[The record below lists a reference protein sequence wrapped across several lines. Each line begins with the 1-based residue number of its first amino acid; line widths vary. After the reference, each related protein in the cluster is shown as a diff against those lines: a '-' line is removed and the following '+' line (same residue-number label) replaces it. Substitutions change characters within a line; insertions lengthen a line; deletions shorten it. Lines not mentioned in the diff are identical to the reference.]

1 MSKVLSIGDKSPLRA
16 LDVEEIEHF
25 LMCHPKYL
33 CNPLTDKERALLRD
47 VVTLTAPFTRRRAK
61 FPCTYIE

>member
-1 MSKVLSIGDKSPLRA
+1 MSKALSIENMTPLRP
-16 LDVEEIEHF
+16 LDVAEIEHF

-33 CNPLTDKERALLRD
+33 ANPLTDKERALLRD
-47 VVTLTAPFTRRRAK
+47 VVTLTAPLTRRRAE